1 MHGAPTKL
9 DSLLTDRHCGSL
21 SRDRPCRIGHHPDA
35 SPMCTCISNTVA
47 LQLSRHTKLIRG
59 LIRVPE
65 DQYSV
70 SVGICQSR
78 WVGAT
83 RENERDRELE
93 TEGPRKVVKTLS
105 SLLWRQHHRTCT
117 AVLTVPGYPM
127 ALATPRSSLHWM
139 FG

>member
-1 MHGAPTKL
+1 
-9 DSLLTDRHCGSL
+9 
-21 SRDRPCRIGHHPDA
+21 
-35 SPMCTCISNTVA
+35 MCTCISNTVA

-59 LIRVPE
+59 LIRVSE

-83 RENERDRELE
+83 RENERDRELA

-105 SLLWRQHHRTCT
+105 SLL
-117 AVLTVPGYPM
+117 
-127 ALATPRSSLHWM
+127 
-139 FG
+139 